1 MGYAKRIA
9 AGLAAAALI
18 AGASPAAAQ
27 SDVEAA
33 EKLRR
38 LDIMLMVTALRCRF
52 GADDFRA
59 DYEAFSARH
68 LDTLNAAGRRL
79 TQALSARHGAQGAKR
94 ALDRLMTGMA
104 NSYGMG
110 HPTLGCGQLKQV
122 AHGLAYDTRSDHLV
136 AVADQLL
143 GRQPNDSVFL
153 LAQR

>member
-1 MGYAKRIA
+1 MGFATRVA
-9 AGLAAAALI
+9 AGLAAAALL
-18 AGASPAAAQ
+18 AGAPAAAQ
-27 SDVEAA
+27 QDLASA

-52 GADDFRA
+52 GVDNFQA

-68 LDTLNAAGRRL
+68 LSTLNAAGRRL
-79 TQALSARHGAQGAKR
+79 TQELSARHGAQGARR

-110 HPTLGCGQLKQV
+110 HPTMDCGQLRQA
-122 AHGLAYDTRSDHLV
+122 AHGLAYETQS
-136 AVADQLL
+136 ADLAAAADVLL
-143 GRQPNDSVFL
+143 AGSARDDLYL

>member
-1 MGYAKRIA
+1 MGFATRVA
-9 AGLAAAALI
+9 AGLAAAALL
-18 AGASPAAAQ
+18 AGAPAAAQ
-27 SDVEAA
+27 QDLASA

-52 GADDFRA
+52 GVDNFQA

-68 LDTLNAAGRRL
+68 LSTLNAAGRRL
-79 TQALSARHGAQGAKR
+79 TQELSARHGAQGARR

-110 HPTLGCGQLKQV
+110 HPTMDCGQLRQA
-122 AHGLAYDTRSDHLV
+122 AHGLAYVTQS
-136 AVADQLL
+136 ADLAAAADVLL
-143 GRQPNDSVFL
+143 AGSAREDLYL

>member
-1 MGYAKRIA
+1 MGFATRVA
-9 AGLAAAALI
+9 AGLAAAALL
-18 AGASPAAAQ
+18 AGAPAAAQ
-27 SDVEAA
+27 QDLASA

-52 GADDFRA
+52 GVDNFQA

-68 LDTLNAAGRRL
+68 LSTLNAAGRRL
-79 TQALSARHGAQGAKR
+79 TQELSARHGAQGARR

-110 HPTLGCGQLKQV
+110 HPTMDCGQLRQA
-122 AHGLAYDTRSDHLV
+122 AHGLAYETQSADLV
-136 AVADQLL
+136 AAADVLL
-143 GRQPNDSVFL
+143 AGSAREDLYL

>member
-1 MGYAKRIA
+1 MGFATRVA
-9 AGLAAAALI
+9 AGLAAAALL
-18 AGASPAAAQ
+18 AGAPAAAQ
-27 SDVEAA
+27 QDLASA

-52 GADDFRA
+52 GVDNFQA

-68 LDTLNAAGRRL
+68 LSTLNAAGRRL
-79 TQALSARHGAQGAKR
+79 TQELSARHGAQGARR

-110 HPTLGCGQLKQV
+110 HPTLGCAELKRV
-122 AHGLAYDTRSDHLV
+122 AQGLVRANGEGALV
-136 AVADQLL
+136 AAADVLL
-143 GRQPNDSVFL
+143 GGEANESIL

>member
-1 MGYAKRIA
+1 MGFATRVA
-9 AGLAAAALI
+9 AGLAAAALL
-18 AGASPAAAQ
+18 AGAPAAAQ
-27 SDVEAA
+27 QDLASA

-52 GADDFRA
+52 GVDNFQA

-68 LDTLNAAGRRL
+68 LSTLNAAGRRL
-79 TQALSARHGAQGAKR
+79 TQELSARHGAQGARR

-110 HPTLGCGQLKQV
+110 HPTMDCGQLRQA
-122 AHGLAYDTRSDHLV
+122 AHGLAYETQS
-136 AVADQLL
+136 ADLAAAADVLL
-143 GRQPNDSVFL
+143 AGSAREDLYL